1 MDRRS
6 ALFGTASL
14 ALTAFGSGT
23 AVATGNVGWPVPPCA
38 GQVVPAYPP
47 LGAPPA
53 VALWHDPGPEGGW
66 MPPACTGWYPREDTV
81 LVAVAGRFAFKGSID
96 QIMTRLGAVSAQA
109 AIRFWSVEDQAW
121 KPMFEDVAALAAP
134 DHDQRRA
141 DFTSAELV
149 PKTPLYVLYDDT
161 DLSAAVYELTV
172 VERSDRSA
180 TVRLRNI
187 EPGRSMGI
195 TIIGEGCFE
204 LTITVAAEGDGV
216 WTYYALNRSGP
227 LLMQSLMPAEGT
239 LINRAVALYRFL
251 LGVPTDRDPP
261 LVSS

>member
-1 MDRRS
+1 
-6 ALFGTASL
+6 
-14 ALTAFGSGT
+14 
-23 AVATGNVGWPVPPCA
+23 
-38 GQVVPAYPP
+38 
-47 LGAPPA
+47 
-53 VALWHDPGPEGGW
+53 
-66 MPPACTGWYPREDTV
+66 MPPACTSWYPREDTV
-81 LVAVAGRFAFKGSID
+81 LVAVAGRSAFKGSID